1 MVKKYSL
8 YAIFY
13 ILYNILNNKILIYL
27 ILIFLVVGEKE
38 LNAGT
43 VNVRTRDNVVHGE
56 ILVDDLLKKFRIFKE
71 RKDKN
76 CEENF

>member
-1 MVKKYSL
+1 MNFDLFS
-8 YAIFY
+8 
-13 ILYNILNNKILIYL
+13 
-27 ILIFLVVGEKE
+27 VVGEKE

-56 ILVDDLLKKFRIFKE
+56 VLVDDLAQKFKLFKE
-71 RKDKN
+71 TKDRN

>member
-1 MVKKYSL
+1 M
-8 YAIFY
+8 IFY
-13 ILYNILNNKILIYL
+13 ILNNKILICL